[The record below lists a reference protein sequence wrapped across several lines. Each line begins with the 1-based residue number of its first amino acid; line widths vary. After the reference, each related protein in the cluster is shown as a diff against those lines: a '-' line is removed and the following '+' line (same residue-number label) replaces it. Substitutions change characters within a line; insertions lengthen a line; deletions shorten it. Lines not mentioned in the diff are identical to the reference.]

1 MNDEAQRY
9 LEALGVDGLKQRLE
23 EMPGQI
29 RAAKVK
35 IVGLRQRL
43 RDLEEELSLEEIAF
57 EMMWKQSNGK
67 TVVDPTTG
75 KSNKDFTEKQLALA
89 KADDTELEALRSQ
102 IRGVRA
108 DLEGMEVEL
117 SFLLDVWSAL
127 RHIAK
132 LTAAELAYVASAPG
146 R

>member
-43 RDLEEELSLEEIAF
+43 RDLEEELSQREILF
-57 EMMWKQSNGK
+57 EVMWKQRNGK

-89 KADDTELEALRSQ
+89 KADDAELDVVREQIREVRGELES
-102 IRGVRA
+102 
-108 DLEGMEVEL
+108 MEVEL
-117 SFLLDVWSAL
+117 SFLLDVWSSL